1 MLACITYN
9 IINIMAWCWL
19 ADRFGHWWIALFA
32 IFTMIHYSS
41 STKKSDGGGDESAP
55 D

>member
-1 MLACITYN
+1 MIACLTYN

-19 ADRFGHWWIALFA
+19 ADRFGHWWIAFFA

-55 D
+55 N

>member
-1 MLACITYN
+1 MIACLTYN

-19 ADRFGHWWIALFA
+19 AERFGDWWIALFS
-32 IFTMIHYSS
+32 IFTMIHSS
-41 STKKSDGGGDESAP
+41 SAKKSNGGGDESAP